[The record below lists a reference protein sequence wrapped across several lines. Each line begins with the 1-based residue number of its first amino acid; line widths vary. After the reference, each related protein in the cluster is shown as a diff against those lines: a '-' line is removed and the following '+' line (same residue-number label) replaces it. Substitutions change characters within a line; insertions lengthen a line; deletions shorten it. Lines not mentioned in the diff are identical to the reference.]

1 MTGADVEFI
10 KALSTAL
17 SFVPSLLCKTSG
29 VDLSRPSGYRLI
41 TSRDWEVLRDSKYK
55 SCQCSACY
63 VRAPVPGKTGTTK
76 VLTHNLLRHC
86 TKIPYQHNIV
96 SHTCDWRAT
105 ESERVREETEA
116 INTPLRIYIKQF
128 FVALS
133 S

>member
-63 VRAPVPGKTGTTK
+63 VRALVPGKTGTTK

-96 SHTCDWRAT
+96 SHTCDLVHKT
-105 ESERVREETEA
+105 QDIVREQLKARE
-116 INTPLRIYIKQF
+116 
-128 FVALS
+128 
-133 S
+133 